1 MLAQQTASW
10 WLEVIIEIFFFFYI
24 DHRPFSA
31 HVVSTT
37 LKTFISLVHQNH
49 LECLSKLNDHTLDFL
64 IH

>member
-10 WLEVIIEIFFFFYI
+10 WLEVIIEIFFFLL

-37 LKTFISLVHQNH
+37 LKTFISLVHQNY

-64 IH
+64 SD